1 MFMAK
6 LAQDAGFPDGSV
18 NIIHGSADSA
28 CLCEMATHE
37 RKKYSS

>member
-28 CLCEMATHE
+28 LCPF
-37 RKKYSS
+37 